1 MKRESIASRHPHAL
15 PSSRYAG
22 SRNHQ
27 AIGQTC
33 TKRLLLRLF
42 YTRSSLIQF
51 LSVTGLQ
58 AAIAIVFFC
67 GFAQSD
73 TAIDPAWISQVDK
86 IPERLRAQWNLSDF
100 YQKHISVRGFAIV
113 GSKRVSDN
121 AMREAAW
128 IVACVIGHRPEVLD
142 AMTSQKVRL
151 AVMAYSEYTTDLPE
165 HSNLKPRVYWDRRA
179 RGLGASPAVPVVS
192 CAEENI
198 LCYRND
204 PYSTENILIHEFAHA
219 IHDTGMNRVDSTF
232 DQRLEEAF
240 QAAKKEGLWKGTYAD
255 SNRHEYFAEGFQ
267 CWFDDN
273 RENDALHNHVNTRDE
288 LRNYD
293 PRLAAL
299 VEETV
304 GDISWKYQK
313 PQLRKAEDRA
323 HLQDFDIDRTPRFVW
338 RDEPIPDS
346 PEVLIQTELGD
357 IELKLDYKAAPET
370 VANFLR
376 YVHEGFYS
384 DGDFFRVVR
393 DDNQKSDQVRIS
405 VLQGQAN
412 PKRANDFFPAIALE
426 RTNKTGL
433 THQRGTI
440 SMARTEPNTAQHH
453 FFICLEDEPELDF
466 GGKRN
471 PDGQGFAAFG
481 TVTKGMDIV
490 EKIHSLPAK
499 EQLLEKPIRIQRA
512 IRLN

>member
-1 MKRESIASRHPHAL
+1 MKRESIATRHPRLAAISRSVESRH
-15 PSSRYAG
+15 Y
-22 SRNHQ
+22 Q
-27 AIGQTC
+27 AIGQAIAE
-33 TKRLLLRLF
+33 RLR
-42 YTRSSLIQF
+42 YRAHQVGSSLIRF
-51 LSVTGLQ
+51 LSTIAAH
-58 AAIAIVFFC
+58 AAIAIVLLSAA
-67 GFAQSD
+67 AQAE
-73 TAIDPAWISQVDK
+73 TAIDPTWISPVEKVPD
-86 IPERLRAQWNLSDF
+86 RLRAEWNLSDF

-113 GSKRVSDN
+113 GSKRVSDD

-128 IVACVIGHRPEVLD
+128 IVARVIGHRPEVLD

-151 AVMAYSEYTTDLPE
+151 AVMAYSEFTTDLPE

-232 DQRLEEAF
+232 DQRLEDAF
-240 QAAKKEGLWKGTYAD
+240 QAARKEGLWKGTYAD
-255 SNRHEYFAEGFQ
+255 SNRYEYFAEGFQ

-273 RENDALHNHVNTRDE
+273 RENDALHNHVNTREE
-288 LRNYD
+288 LRKYD

-313 PQLRKAEDRA
+313 PQFRKAEDRA

-346 PEVLIQTELGD
+346 PEVLIQTEIGD
-357 IELKLDYKAAPET
+357 IELKLDYKAAPDT

-393 DDNQKSDQVRIS
+393 DDNQASDQVKIS
-405 VLQGQAN
+405 VLQGQASS
-412 PKRANDFFPAIALE
+412 KRANDFFPAIALE

-453 FFICLEDEPELDF
+453 FFICLDDEPELDF

-481 TVTKGMDIV
+481 TVTKGMETV